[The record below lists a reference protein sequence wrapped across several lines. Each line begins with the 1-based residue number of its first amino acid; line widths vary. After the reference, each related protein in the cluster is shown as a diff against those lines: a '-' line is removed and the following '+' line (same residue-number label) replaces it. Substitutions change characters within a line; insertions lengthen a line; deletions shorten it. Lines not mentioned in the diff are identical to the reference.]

1 MSEVVLSLLKYNHIN
16 RQMKV
21 VPVPFSTEG
30 KNMLIHTKQL
40 LEFDTPVIAINQM
53 FDKLFSSLRTA
64 ISDDLGK
71 LDKLHT
77 IMH

>member
-1 MSEVVLSLLKYNHIN
+1 
-16 RQMKV
+16 MKV